1 MFSSS
6 GGLFPRTASEDI
18 TLFGVPIKKGTFIA
32 VNWTALLHNP
42 EVFED
47 PLEFKPDRWET
58 EECKQHSQMVA
69 LTFSGGPRGCIGKN
83 LALTEAKVMM
93 IKFMQRYEKL
103 FEPGIKERSYQMIL
117 TMHIQNTEVEITKR
131 K

>member
-6 GGLFPRTASEDI
+6 GGLFPRVASEDT

-32 VNWTALLHNP
+32 VNWTASLHNP

-58 EECKQHSQMVA
+58 E
-69 LTFSGGPRGCIGKN
+69 
-83 LALTEAKVMM
+83 
-93 IKFMQRYEKL
+93 
-103 FEPGIKERSYQMIL
+103 
-117 TMHIQNTEVEITKR
+117 
-131 K
+131 